1 MDPFDPFDRSVTIKP
16 EVLSNLL
23 STNMHFFNSFL
34 SSLAAFA
41 VAFAAPTD
49 LSTNTSPALASSNVV
64 IGKLGDYGAEVS
76 KSFVR
81 SGLTTVRKLLV
92 RRYRYCSQ
100 IITQMQPDS
109 GPYFL
114 VGIGPSVLPYFPAV
128 PDTCYDIIYF
138 TVSLTTLG
146 YTLADCNSITVS
158 KGFKIQGYYK

>member
-1 MDPFDPFDRSVTIKP
+1 
-16 EVLSNLL
+16 
-23 STNMHFFNSFL
+23 MHFFNSFL

-49 LSTNTSPALASSNVV
+49 LSTNTSPALASSNMV
-64 IGKLGDYGAEVS
+64 IGQTWRLWAEVS

-81 SGLTTVRKLLV
+81 SGLTT
-92 RRYRYCSQ
+92 
-100 IITQMQPDS
+100 MQPDS

-114 VGIGPSVLPYFPAV
+114 VGIRPLCLALFSRS
-128 PDTCYDIIYF
+128 PDTCYDVIYF

-158 KGFKIQGYYK
+158 KGFKIQGYYKSCTKNDKAPTTDFVHWEACKVEHDW